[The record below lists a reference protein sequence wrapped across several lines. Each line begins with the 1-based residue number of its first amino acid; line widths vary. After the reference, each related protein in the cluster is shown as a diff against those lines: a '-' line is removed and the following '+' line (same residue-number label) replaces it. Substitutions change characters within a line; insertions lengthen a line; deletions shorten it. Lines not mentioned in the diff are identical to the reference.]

1 MSMDSDIGRNRR
13 VVTWPA
19 VVAIAAMLAWFAVTN
34 HVDLF
39 PLNDLELAGDQTTST
54 LSGAVPFGLAMV
66 TVLVFPRWYVA
77 AFWAV
82 YSYVWLA
89 LQLQTWWVPY
99 LFGGAR
105 DHWARY
111 QRTIHVLPE
120 IGGRMGPDL
129 QHLVLEALSLIAAV
143 TLTRLA
149 LTRLRASQAG
159 VLDEDTSREV
169 GA

>member
-1 MSMDSDIGRNRR
+1 GSR
-13 VVTWPA
+13 
-19 VVAIAAMLAWFAVTN
+19 
-34 HVDLF
+34 
-39 PLNDLELAGDQTTST
+39 PLRAGN
-54 LSGAVPFGLAMV
+54 GH
-66 TVLVFPRWYVA
+66 
-77 AFWAV
+77 
-82 YSYVWLA
+82 
-89 LQLQTWWVPY
+89 
-99 LFGGAR
+99 GAR
-105 DHWARY
+105 VPEVVRGGVLGRLLLCVAGAAAPDLVGAAPVRRGPGSLGGY

-159 VLDEDTSREV
+159 VLDDDTSREV

>member
-1 MSMDSDIGRNRR
+1 PMGACQFFFSSRRRHTRFSRDWSSD
-13 VVTWPA
+13 VCSS
-19 VVAIAAMLAWFAVTN
+19 
-34 HVDLF
+34 DL
-39 PLNDLELAGDQTTST
+39 
-54 LSGAVPFGLAMV
+54 
-66 TVLVFPRWYVA
+66 
-77 AFWAV
+77 
-82 YSYVWLA
+82 
-89 LQLQTWWVPY
+89 VPY

-159 VLDEDTSREV
+159 VLDDDTSREV